1 MVYEEYDLYLWQY
14 RATLR
19 QFNDILLR
27 KEELFQI
34 TQAKAITY
42 DKDKVSGGVLANTL
56 DIYITKKDELKI
68 DEAIEEVKSIL
79 EDREKLLKT
88 KEKELRESTHLYDK
102 VYRMRYLDRL
112 SPYIIG
118 EKIGY
123 SKTQIYR
130 ILKKI
135 NKNLKDGT
143 KWDN

>member
-14 RATLR
+14 RTTLR
-19 QFNDILLR
+19 QFNDILLK

-42 DKDKVSGGVLANTL
+42 DKDKVSGGILSNTL
-56 DIYITKKDELKI
+56 EIYITKKDELKI
-68 DEAIEEVKSIL
+68 DEAIDEVKSIL
-79 EDREKLLKT
+79 DDRERLLKM
-88 KEKELRESTHLYDK
+88 KEQELRESTHLYDK

-112 SPYIIG
+112 SPYTIG

-123 SKTQIYR
+123 SKTQVYR

-135 NKNLKDGT
+135 SKNLKDGT
-143 KWDN
+143 KWDK